1 MTDLVRVV
9 VVDDVIEVRRLL
21 RSTLRFGGGG
31 RFAVVGDAA
40 TAAEA
45 IAVTERAQ
53 PQIVVLD
60 LGLPD
65 LGGHHLVG
73 RIREAAPY
81 AKIVVFTGAD
91 PEGPDDEEW
100 FARRTDGYVRK
111 DRLDS
116 LVDTLVA
123 ISEPPTSE
131 AASFSLPRDPLSLAV
146 AREYVRHQLHAW
158 ALPGLVDEVVLVVS
172 ELTANAV
179 EHARTGFEVRLEL
192 RDAQVLRVEVVDHG
206 PGSPDLRRADTST
219 ERGRGLHLVSH
230 LSAAWGV
237 QAIDGNG
244 KAVWAELPLGQSAPS

>member
-1 MTDLVRVV
+1 MADLVRVV
-9 VVDDVIEVRRLL
+9 IVDDVIEVRRLL

-45 IAVTERAQ
+45 IAVTERVQ
-53 PQIVVLD
+53 PQVVVLD

-65 LGGHHLVG
+65 LSGHHLVG

-81 AKIVVFTGAD
+81 AKIVVFTGTEPD
-91 PEGPDDEEW
+91 GPEDEEW
-100 FARRTDGYVRK
+100 FARRTDGYVPK

-123 ISEPPTSE
+123 ISEPPTGQT
-131 AASFSLPRDPLSLAV
+131 ASYSLPRDPLSLAM
-146 AREYVRHQLHAW
+146 AREYVRHQLHTW
-158 ALPGLVDEVVLVVS
+158 ALPGLVDEAVLVVS

-192 RDAQVLRVEVVDHG
+192 RDAHVLRVEVVDHG
-206 PGSPDLRRADTST
+206 PGSPDLSRGDTLA
-219 ERGRGLHLVSH
+219 ERGRGLHLVAH
-230 LSAAWGV
+230 LSASWGV
-237 QAIDGNG
+237 EAIDGNG
-244 KAVWAELPLGQSAPS
+244 KTVWAELPLEQSSP